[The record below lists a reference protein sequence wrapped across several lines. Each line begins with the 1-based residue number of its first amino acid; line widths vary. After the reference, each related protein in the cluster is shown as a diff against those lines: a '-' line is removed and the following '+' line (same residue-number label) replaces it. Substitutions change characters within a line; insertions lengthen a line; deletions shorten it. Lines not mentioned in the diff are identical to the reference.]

1 MSGIEDGMEGRT
13 EGRTAERRTALVT
26 GASRG
31 IGRATAV
38 LLAQQGHDVAI
49 TWSGDEQGAAETLAQ
64 IEAAGV
70 RGVMLRA
77 DVRDSASVDQS
88 FKKIEEQLAAPTILV
103 NNAGVRH
110 DGLALRLSDEDWADT
125 LQTNL
130 TGAFNCS
137 RAALRGMV
145 RARSGRIVMVSS
157 VAGLHGN
164 PGQAAYGASKAGMV
178 GLARTLAKE
187 YARKNVTVNVVAP
200 GPVATAM
207 TEGLVD
213 KIAEAVPLGRP
224 GTVDEVAAAIGFLAS
239 EAASYITGVVLPV
252 DGGMTS

>member
-1 MSGIEDGMEGRT
+1 MTED
-13 EGRTAERRTALVT
+13 TAKQRVALVT

-31 IGRATAV
+31 IGRATAER
-38 LLAQQGHDVAI
+38 LARDGHDVAI
-49 TWSGDEQGAAETLAQ
+49 TYSTDGDGAAETLKA
-64 IEAAGV
+64 IESHGR
-70 RGVMLRA
+70 RGISLQA
-77 DVRDSASVDQS
+77 DVRDVESVNSAFAQ
-88 FKKIEEQLAAPTILV
+88 IEEALGPVAVLV

-125 LQTNL
+125 LNANL

-145 RARSGRIVMVSS
+145 RARWGRIVMVSS
-157 VAGLHGN
+157 VAGVHGN
-164 PGQAAYGASKAGMV
+164 PGQAAYGASKAGMI

-187 YARKNVTVNVVAP
+187 YARKNVTVNAVAP

-224 GTVDEVAAAIGFLAS
+224 GTVDEVAAAVGFLAS
-239 EAASYITGVVLPV
+239 DDAAYVTGVVLPV
-252 DGGMTS
+252 DGGMTA

>member
-1 MSGIEDGMEGRT
+1 MSEQP
-13 EGRTAERRTALVT
+13 ERRIALVT

-31 IGRATAV
+31 IGRATAAA
-38 LLAQQGHDVAI
+38 LAASGHDVAI
-49 TWSGDEQGAAETLAQ
+49 TYSSDADGAQETLQ
-64 IEAAGV
+64 LVEAAGV
-70 RGVMLRA
+70 RGLA
-77 DVRDSASVDQS
+77 LPTDVRETESVDAA
-88 FKKIEEQLAAPTILV
+88 FKQIEAALGAPPLVLV

-110 DGLALRLSDEDWADT
+110 DNLALRLSDDDWSDT
-125 LQTNL
+125 ITTNL

-145 RARSGRIVMVSS
+145 RARWGRIVMVSS

-187 YARKNVTVNVVAP
+187 YARKQVTVNVVAP

-213 KIAEAVPLGRP
+213 AIAEAVPLGRP
-224 GTVDEVAAAIGFLAS
+224 GTVDEIASAIDFFAS
-239 EAASYITGVVLPV
+239 ERAAYITGAVLPV
-252 DGGMTS
+252 DGGMTA

>member
-1 MSGIEDGMEGRT
+1 VSETQSETRV
-13 EGRTAERRTALVT
+13 ALVT

-31 IGRATAV
+31 IGRATAER
-38 LLAQQGHDVAI
+38 LARDGYDVAI
-49 TWSGDEQGAAETLAQ
+49 TYSSDADGAAETLKA
-64 IEAAGV
+64 IEATGQ
-70 RGVMLRA
+70 RGISLQA
-77 DVRDSASVDQS
+77 DVRSVESVNDA
-88 FKKIEEQLAAPTILV
+88 FAKIEEALGTVTVLV

-125 LQTNL
+125 LDANL

-145 RARSGRIVMVSS
+145 RARWGRIVMVSS
-157 VAGLHGN
+157 VAGVHGN
-164 PGQAAYGASKAGMV
+164 PGQAAYGASKAGMI

-187 YARKNVTVNVVAP
+187 YARKNVTVNAVAP

-213 KIAEAVPLGRP
+213 KIAETVPLGRP
-224 GTVDEVAAAIGFLAS
+224 GTVDEVAAAVGFLAS
-239 EAASYITGVVLPV
+239 EDAAYVTGVVLPV
-252 DGGMTS
+252 DGGMTA

>member
-1 MSGIEDGMEGRT
+1 MTDAAPQARV
-13 EGRTAERRTALVT
+13 ALVT

-31 IGRATAV
+31 IGRATAER
-38 LLAQQGHDVAI
+38 LARDGHDVAI
-49 TWSGDEQGAAETLAQ
+49 TYSSDADGAGETLKA
-64 IEAAGV
+64 IESHGR
-70 RGVMLRA
+70 RGISLQA
-77 DVRDSASVDQS
+77 DVRDVESVNSAFAQ
-88 FKKIEEQLAAPTILV
+88 IEEALGPIAVLV

-125 LQTNL
+125 LDANL

-145 RARSGRIVMVSS
+145 RARWGRIVMVSS
-157 VAGLHGN
+157 VAGVHGN
-164 PGQAAYGASKAGMV
+164 PGQAAYGASKAGMI

-187 YARKNVTVNVVAP
+187 YARKNVTVNAVAP

-224 GTVDEVAAAIGFLAS
+224 GTVDEVAAAVGFLAS
-239 EAASYITGVVLPV
+239 DDAAYVTGVVLPV
-252 DGGMTS
+252 DGGMTA

>member
-1 MSGIEDGMEGRT
+1 MSD
-13 EGRTAERRTALVT
+13 TADKRVALVT

-31 IGRATAV
+31 IGRATAE
-38 LLAQQGHDVAI
+38 LLARAGNDVAI
-49 TWSGDEQGAAETLAQ
+49 TYSSDADGAAETLAA
-64 IEAAGV
+64 IEAAGA
-70 RGVMLRA
+70 RGLVLQA
-77 DVRDSASVDQS
+77 DVRSAESVDSA
-88 FKKIEEQLAAPTILV
+88 FKTIEEELGAVTVLV

-110 DGLALRLSDEDWADT
+110 DNLALRLSDEDWADT
-125 LQTNL
+125 IQTNL

-137 RAALRGMV
+137 RTALRGMV
-145 RARSGRIVMVSS
+145 RARWGRIVMVSS

-207 TEGLVD
+207 TEGLVE
-213 KIAEAVPLGRP
+213 KISEAVPLGRP
-224 GTVDEVAAAIGFLAS
+224 GTVHEIAAAVGFLAS
-239 EAASYITGVVLPV
+239 EPAAYITGAVLPV
-252 DGGMTS
+252 DGGMTA